1 MGNIPF
7 WYCPIRGPA
16 VRDPPDT
23 TKMAKHRRKT
33 ETGRNVLYTS
43 VALIGVAVIAGAV
56 YWITGN
62 LRSGPDPSP
71 GSIAVGSQPDG
82 TPDPDQDAI
91 YRTLLALEDAM
102 SSQPVTVRVAGAE
115 FALNPSDVGFD
126 LDEAA
131 LAEQAA
137 DSADPEA
144 LVLRLQAMTDGEA
157 GWPPEL
163 EPAASINE
171 RAMNS
176 LLNDYESEVLDVPFE
191 GSIRL
196 EGTTPVAEYPRPGEK
211 IDRDAAIPALTEALL
226 AFPRTGTV
234 VLDVVDR
241 APLLTV
247 SAVSRAVDEAEALL
261 AGPVTLILRRADA
274 ASAEPGATDSET
286 DNGTGAE
293 QPEDPDNPARRIT
306 LERDLLVSAFYSRV
320 EREPAPRMAV
330 GFDPALFVVP
340 LETLRGEFEDPP
352 VNASITTD
360 RDDNVVVNPGLPGTL
375 LDPELAAVA
384 AAEAAQRADRT
395 AQMTVLDGAPPEVT
409 TEDILALGIKGKISE
424 FTTRHSC
431 CQPRVTNIHL
441 FADIID
447 GTIVMP
453 GDTLSLNDAV
463 GERTTERGFKP
474 APTIIRGKL
483 EDTVGGGVSQFATTF
498 YNAVFYAG
506 LEDIEHHP
514 HSYYFSRYPEGNEAT
529 ISWRDPDL
537 IFRNDTEAA
546 VLIRTQYTDTSITVK
561 FFGDNGG
568 RQVRRWLSGRYSPT
582 EPPVEYIANPERDPY
597 SEEHVVVEGRGG
609 WSVTVGRVITYA
621 DGAEKE
627 ERWPV
632 RYRARPREVEV
643 HPCRLPESHEEY
655 TEEECPPEETTTT
668 TAAATTTTTAAT
680 TSTTSEPEGE
690 PEGETEQTA
699 PTTTSEPEG
708 ETEDTVPVAT
718 TEPESESPTDGAD
731 GEPAEPGTTTT
742 SATSTT
748 STTSAGQDDT
758 GDADAGDGEA
768 GAEPED
774 EAGEGS

>member
-1 MGNIPF
+1 
-7 WYCPIRGPA
+7 
-16 VRDPPDT
+16 
-23 TKMAKHRRKT
+23 MAKHRRKT
-33 ETGRNVLYTS
+33 ETARNILYTS
-43 VALIGVAVIAGAV
+43 VALLGVVLIAGAV

-62 LRSGPDPSP
+62 LRSGPDPAP
-71 GSIAVGSQPDG
+71 GSVAVGSQPTGTAGPNQDG
-82 TPDPDQDAI
+82 IDRI
-91 YRTLLALEDAM
+91 LLELEDAM
-102 SSQPVTVRVAGAE
+102 SAQPVTVRVAEAE

-144 LVLRLQAMTDGEA
+144 LLLRLRAMADGEA
-157 GWPPEL
+157 GWPAEL
-163 EPAASINE
+163 QPAASVDE
-171 RAMNS
+171 RALNS
-176 LLNDYESEVLDVPFE
+176 LLSDYETEALDVPFE

-196 EGTTPVAEYPRPGEK
+196 EGSTPVAEYPRPGRK
-211 IDRDAAIPALTEALL
+211 IDRDSAVPALTEALL
-226 AFPRTGTV
+226 TYPRAGPV
-234 VLDVVDR
+234 VLSVVDR
-241 APLLTV
+241 PPLLTV

-261 AGPVTLILRRADA
+261 AGPVTLVLRRADA
-274 ASAEPGATDSET
+274 SSAEPGAETDSEAG
-286 DNGTGAE
+286 DGTGTE

-306 LERDLLVSAFYSRV
+306 LEQDLLVSAFYSRL

-340 LETLRGEFEDPP
+340 LETLRGEFQDPP

-395 AQMTVLDGAPPEVT
+395 AQLTVLDGAPPEVT
-409 TEDILALGIKGKISE
+409 TEDVLALGIKEKISE

-447 GTIVMP
+447 GAIVMP

-463 GERTTERGFKP
+463 GERTLARGFKP

-529 ISWRDPDL
+529 ISWREPDL

-546 VLIRTQYTDTSITVK
+546 VLIRTAYTDTSITVK

-568 RQVRRWLSGRYSPT
+568 REVRRWLSGRYSPT
-582 EPPVEYIANPERDPY
+582 EPVVEYIPNPELDPG
-597 SEEHVVVEGRGG
+597 SGEKVVVEGRDG

-621 DGAEKE
+621 DGTEKE
-627 ERWPV
+627 ERWGV

-643 HPCRLPESHEEY
+643 HPCLLPEGHEEH
-655 TEEECPPEETTTT
+655 TGEECPPEETTTT
-668 TAAATTTTTAAT
+668 T
-680 TSTTSEPEGE
+680 
-690 PEGETEQTA
+690 
-699 PTTTSEPEG
+699 TSEPEG
-708 ETEDTVPVAT
+708 ETGETEETVPATTSAEPAEPEDTAPATSPVTT
-718 TEPESESPTDGAD
+718 TEPEGEAPTDDAD
-731 GEPAEPGTTTT
+731 NAGREPAEPEPTTTT
-742 SATSTT
+742 TT
-748 STTSAGQDDT
+748 AAGEDD
-758 GDADAGDGEA
+758 GGDGGGGES
-768 GAEPED
+768 GGEPED
-774 EAGEGS
+774 QAGEGS